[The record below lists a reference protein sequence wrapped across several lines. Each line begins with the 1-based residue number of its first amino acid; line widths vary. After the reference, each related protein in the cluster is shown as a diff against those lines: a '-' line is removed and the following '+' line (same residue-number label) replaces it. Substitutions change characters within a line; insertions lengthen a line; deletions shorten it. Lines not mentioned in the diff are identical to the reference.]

1 VVGERELQDKRWVVY
16 LRGGCSCGGDWMR
29 RSRIDLVRVEVVSEV
44 LRQEHILGQRQLK
57 YTRGGRRLI

>member
-1 VVGERELQDKRWVVY
+1 
-16 LRGGCSCGGDWMR
+16 MR

>member
-1 VVGERELQDKRWVVY
+1 
-16 LRGGCSCGGDWMR
+16 MR

-44 LRQEHILGQRQLK
+44 LRQEHILEQRQLQ